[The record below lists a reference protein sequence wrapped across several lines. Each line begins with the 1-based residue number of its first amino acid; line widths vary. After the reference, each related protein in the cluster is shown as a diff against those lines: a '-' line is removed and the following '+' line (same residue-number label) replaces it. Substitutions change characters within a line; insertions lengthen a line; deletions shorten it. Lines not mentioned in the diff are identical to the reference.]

1 MNIGSLVPPV
11 NPAKPSYPK
20 RSEVAVAGSETN
32 KDAPENLPS
41 YVYEKQSRRKR
52 RRQDR
57 RKKNVK
63 PALDMRVSSDRRQRT
78 RPRISIEV

>member
-32 KDAPENLPS
+32 KDAPENLQG
-41 YVYEKQSRRKR
+41 YVYEKQQRRKR
-52 RRQDR
+52 RGQDR
-57 RKKNVK
+57 RKKDVK
-63 PALDMRVSSDRRQRT
+63 PALDMRVSGDRRET
-78 RPRISIEV
+78 KKPRINISV